1 MKQGRHAQSRQ
12 LMTLQQYIQDFGSKL
27 DQNGAKRIR
36 PVLICPQCKVSLHT
50 VGENNAGSTDA
61 FFAHDPIP
69 KSQAKPYCEL
79 KDGGTK
85 KYEGLTP
92 THPDIQGGAA
102 LRQNFMNNWRKHWA
116 LIKTYVEYPDIF
128 PFINAV
134 KHLDS
139 SKTWQH
145 KGLREELVPY
155 IILSLLE
162 FAPPKGKAAN
172 VRNITYRFW
181 FDGTVR
187 TYQDLWIRTTGDF
200 SMIRASYHPPA
211 NPKSKVLR
219 FIDCADVTLY
229 LDFLNLPLPSQ
240 PHPTQVIAMTRA
252 FGTQ

>member
-1 MKQGRHAQSRQ
+1 MKQGRHSQNRQ
-12 LMTLQQYIQDFGSKL
+12 LMTLQQYIQTFGSKL
-27 DQNGAKRIR
+27 DHLGNKRSR
-36 PVLICPQCKVSLHT
+36 PVLVCPACAVSLHT
-50 VGENNAGSTDA
+50 VGENNAGATDA

-69 KSQAKPYCEL
+69 SGQRRPFCQL
-79 KDGGTK
+79 KDDGTK

-92 THPDIQGGAA
+92 TEPDVQAGIV
-102 LRQNFMNNWRKHWA
+102 LRQSFLNNWRKHWA

-128 PFINAV
+128 AFVNAI
-134 KHLDS
+134 KHLDN

-145 KGLREELVPY
+145 NGLREELVSY

-162 FAPPKGKAAN
+162 FAPPKGKVADARN
-172 VRNITYRFW
+172 VTYRFW

-187 TYQDLWIRTTGDF
+187 TYEDLWIRTTGDF

-211 NPKSKVLR
+211 SPKSKLLR
-219 FIDCADVTLY
+219 FINCADVTLY
-229 LDFLNLPLPSQ
+229 LNFLNLPLPSQ